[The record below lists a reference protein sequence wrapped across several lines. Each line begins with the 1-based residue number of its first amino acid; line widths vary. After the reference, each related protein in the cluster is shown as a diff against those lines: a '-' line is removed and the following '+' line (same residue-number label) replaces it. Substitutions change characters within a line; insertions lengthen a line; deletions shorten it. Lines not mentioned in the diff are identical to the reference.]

1 MPLTFR
7 DRLAIRLSKACL
19 NVGEVFLY
27 LFFARAHKGITK
39 RRGLWYAEGKRTA
52 LDVFSPE
59 NAEGKLPLF
68 IYIHGGG
75 FVSGIRTNRRFYCY
89 NWVEKGYVAANIGY
103 DHALDA
109 AHPEHIRQIFKGIGF
124 VLDRAEEYGIDA
136 SRVVVAGDSAGGY
149 FAALVGAVAS
159 HPALYD
165 ELGIDFKYRDSFKVS
180 ACVLLSGLFDPVRSI
195 GTRFPS
201 IALYVKALLGVSSE
215 ELVQYGSRKGGL
227 PCAADAYADHDFPPS
242 FIVASKADRLKK
254 ESEALA
260 EELKNACV
268 KYGYFTCTGVNGVHA
283 GALACELARSGRE
296 CLKEAQAFVAEV
308 FAEKKKKEESD

>member
-1 MPLTFR
+1 MEIQQYEMESERLRFR
-7 DRLAIRLSKACL
+7 RLRADDYALIAPILQDEQTMYAWEH
-19 NVGEVFLY
+19 GFTYDEVCDWIADML
-27 LFFARAHKGITK
+27 
-39 RRGLWYAEGKRTA
+39 RRYQQDG
-52 LDVFSPE
+52 
-59 NAEGKLPLF
+59 
-68 IYIHGGG
+68 
-75 FVSGIRTNRRFYCY
+75 C
-89 NWVEKGYVAANIGY
+89 
-103 DHALDA
+103 
-109 AHPEHIRQIFKGIGF
+109 
-124 VLDRAEEYGIDA
+124 
-136 SRVVVAGDSAGGY
+136 GY